1 MLRSPDGSREF
12 RLRLGI
18 VRAES
23 RHGKTEGED
32 GAALE
37 RRKAA
42 VKLGPPFVVMQ
53 QKNHKLCADNV
64 LRKSVINWADFVCVH
79 EAVCDIGRT

>member
-32 GAALE
+32 GAALGKTE
-37 RRKAA
+37 PPLNA
-42 VKLGPPFVVMQ
+42 VKPL
-53 QKNHKLCADNV
+53 
-64 LRKSVINWADFVCVH
+64 
-79 EAVCDIGRT
+79 

>member
-1 MLRSPDGSREF
+1 
-12 RLRLGI
+12 
-18 VRAES
+18 
-23 RHGKTEGED
+23 
-32 GAALE
+32 
-37 RRKAA
+37 
-42 VKLGPPFVVMQ
+42 MQ